1 MAMIGKWS
9 PKGLL
14 TTTLGH
20 RPRRL
25 LPRFRVPVLTIDSTG
40 RSAGYMS
47 TRGAR
52 RRTMSPR
59 PRLGPALPRSVR
71 RLPDF
76 LFRRALPA
84 PQERRGIEHDVV
96 VDEVRAIPAE
106 PYRVAIRTV
115 LVVRQQRIVAAP

>member
-1 MAMIGKWS
+1 MSGREVQGVAGCS
-9 PKGLL
+9 PGQRGP
-14 TTTLGH
+14 T
-20 RPRRL
+20 RPGVVYDGNDREVVTERPSHDDSRSSPLRL
-25 LPRFRVPVLTIDSTG
+25 LLDLSR
-40 RSAGYMS
+40 
-47 TRGAR
+47 
-52 RRTMSPR
+52 
-59 PRLGPALPRSVR
+59 VR